1 MGDLP
6 VGGGE
11 FGDPAFAGGKGF
23 EPGQYGAQGPSA
35 CGGQF
40 GAEDVILGV
49 DTHKDVHVAAVIT
62 VLVALLAH
70 QEFPATAAGCR
81 QLLVWARS
89 FGALRRAGVECTG
102 SYGSALARFLNREN
116 IQVVAVNQP
125 DRAIRRKR
133 GKTDAVDAEAAA
145 RAVLSGRADV
155 TPKTGEGP
163 AADMRV
169 LRPAKESAVKA
180 RTQAKN
186 QLKAVPLG
194 VDPSLREALS
204 KLTNT
209 ALIARCADLP
219 DADDAAV
226 FTLRLLARRIQQLTA
241 EVKELARRVTKAVHR
256 CHPQLLDVI
265 GLGPDSAAALLIAA
279 GDNLERLA
287 SEASFAALCGVSP
300 VEQSS
305 GKTQRRRLN
314 RGGNR
319 QANTALYRI
328 VVTRLRRDARTRL
341 HLERRTKQGMSK
353 REIIRCLK
361 HYVARKIYRQI
372 QPPSA
377 LDAPPSSTRRNI
389 GASSTPTRLPGYGSS
404 PPHATG

>member
-1 MGDLP
+1 MTIISLP
-6 VGGGE
+6 QSTLPTQPE
-11 FGDPAFAGGKGF
+11 
-23 EPGQYGAQGPSA
+23 EPP
-35 CGGQF
+35 
-40 GAEDVILGV
+40 AEDVILGV

-62 VLVALLAH
+62 VLGALLAH
-70 QEFPATAAGCR
+70 QEFPATAAGYR
-81 QLLVWARS
+81 QLLVWACS
-89 FGALRRAGVECTG
+89 FGSLRRAGVECTG
-102 SYGSALARFLNREN
+102 SYGAALARFLSREN
-116 IQVVAVNQP
+116 VQVVEVNQP

-163 AADMRV
+163 TADMRV
-169 LRPAKESAVKA
+169 LRLAKESAVKA

-186 QLKAVPLG
+186 QLKAVLLG
-194 VDPSLREALS
+194 VDPALREALS

-209 ALIARCADLP
+209 ALIARCAGLP
-219 DADDAAV
+219 DTGDAAV

-241 EVKELARRVTKAVHR
+241 EVKELAHRVTKAVRH

-265 GLGPDSAAALLIAA
+265 GVGPDSAAALLIAA
-279 GDNLERLA
+279 GDNPERLA

-319 QANTALYRI
+319 QANAALYRI
-328 VVTRLRRDARTRL
+328 VMTRLRRDARTRL
-341 HLERRTKQGMSK
+341 YLERRTKQGMSK

-361 HYVARKIYRQI
+361 RYVAREIYREI
-372 QPPSA
+372 QPASA
-377 LDAPPSSTRRNI
+377 LA
-389 GASSTPTRLPGYGSS
+389 ASSS
-404 PPHATG
+404 AA

>member
-1 MGDLP
+1 MRG
-6 VGGGE
+6 VHHSGT
-11 FGDPAFAGGKGF
+11 
-23 EPGQYGAQGPSA
+23 GP
-35 CGGQF
+35 
-40 GAEDVILGV
+40 L

-62 VLVALLAH
+62 MLGAFLAH
-70 QEFPATAAGCR
+70 QEFPATAAGYR
-81 QLLVWARS
+81 QLLLWARS

-102 SYGSALARFLNREN
+102 SYGSALTRFLGQEH
-116 IQVVAVNQP
+116 IQVIEVNQP
-125 DRAIRRKR
+125 DRATRRKR

-169 LRPAKESAVKA
+169 LRLAKESAVKA

-186 QLKAVPLG
+186 QLKAVLLG
-194 VDPSLREALS
+194 VDPALREALS

-209 ALIARCADLP
+209 ALITACANL
-219 DADDAAV
+219 ADTNDAAA

-241 EVKELARRVTKAVHR
+241 EAKELARRLTKAVHR
-256 CHPQLLDVI
+256 SHPRLLDIV
-265 GLGPDSAAALLIAA
+265 GVGPDSAAALLIAA
-279 GDNLERLA
+279 GDNPERLA
-287 SEASFAALCGVSP
+287 NEASFAALCGVSP

-319 QANTALYRI
+319 QANAALYRI
-328 VVTRLRRDARTRL
+328 VVTRLRRDARTRAY
-341 HLERRTKQGMSK
+341 LERRTKQGMSK

-361 HYVARKIYRQI
+361 RYVAREIYRQI

-377 LDAPPSSTRRNI
+377 SATSSSDA
-389 GASSTPTRLPGYGSS
+389 
-404 PPHATG
+404 